1 MFLFLSK
8 SNERWMKMSRQIFI
22 TERDKQRLQKF
33 INEAK
38 EFGSC
43 NQESLK
49 ELELELNRA
58 QVVTS
63 LKIPHDIITMNSKVL
78 LKDLDSGEEMIYT
91 LVYPADADLMENK
104 ISVLAPVGTAIL
116 GFRKGDMVNWKVPGG
131 LVRLKVEKIL
141 YQPEA
146 AGDYD
151 L

>member
-38 EFGSC
+38 EFGSG

>member
-1 MFLFLSK
+1 
-8 SNERWMKMSRQIFI
+8 MSRQIFI
-22 TERDKQRLQKF
+22 TERDKQRLHKF

-38 EFGSC
+38 EFGEG

-49 ELELELNRA
+49 ELEQELSRA

-63 LKIPHDIITMNSKVL
+63 LKIPRDVITMNSKVL
-78 LKDLDSGEEMIYT
+78 LKDLDSGEEMVYT

-116 GFRKGDMVNWKVPGG
+116 GFRKGDMVDWKVPGG